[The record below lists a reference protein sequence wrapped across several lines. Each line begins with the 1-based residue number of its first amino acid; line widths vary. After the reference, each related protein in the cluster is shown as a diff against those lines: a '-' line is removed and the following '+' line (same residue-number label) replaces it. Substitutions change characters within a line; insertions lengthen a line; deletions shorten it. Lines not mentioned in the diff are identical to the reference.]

1 MADNEIIYTVYC
13 RKCGFKLYPESI
25 FCSKCGTKV
34 IGTVKGNEHHQNV
47 PPQSSVQT
55 PKVIPTLR
63 PEPVKKEEE
72 TSQKPAD
79 PFGTSISESIDTYSD
94 FMNRYRK

>member
-1 MADNEIIYTVYC
+1 MTDNDIIYTVYC

-34 IGTVKGNEHHQNV
+34 IGTVKGNELRQNV
-47 PPQSSVQT
+47 PPRSSAQT
-55 PKVIPTLR
+55 TKVSPTLR
-63 PEPVKKEEE
+63 SEPQKEEE
-72 TSQKPAD
+72 TLQKSAE

-94 FMNRYRK
+94 FMNKYRK